1 MRQMIDRN
9 RSPRAWYF
17 SPRIL
22 FACLFALSCLCFMPQ
37 SAFAGLGEPAS
48 STDYGARMQIDAQ
61 RLTSVTGDMIE
72 DGTYDIAVR
81 TDSSLLRVVDCKLT
95 VKNGKM
101 TAKIMLNGRGYSKL
115 FMGVGKD
122 AYLADLS
129 SYIGYKVDAET
140 GQYCYTVPVESLN
153 SAIDITALSAKKN
166 LWYDH
171 QVIFLAASLP
181 TSALSA
187 EGKQAVA
194 DSSAVRG
201 LPNGVY
207 TCTTTLSGGSGR
219 ASLSDPCQVTLNDGL
234 GVARIEWSS
243 QYYDYMV
250 VGSTTYYPVNDGG
263 DSVFEIPISG
273 FDVPIDVVADTTAL
287 SQPYEIEYQ
296 ITFWSSGLQQKS
308 TTSGPGLLVVIVVV
322 CLFALG
328 YAAVLVVS
336 RRTHRTARER
346 RK

>member
-1 MRQMIDRN
+1 MRWIKDKDPLN
-9 RSPRAWYF
+9 RSRRVSPRA
-17 SPRIL
+17 SL
-22 FACLFALSCLCFMPQ
+22 ALALALVCMCVAPQ
-37 SAFAGLGEPAS
+37 SALAGLGQPAS

-61 RLTSVTGDMIE
+61 RLTPVTGDMIE

-95 VKNGKM
+95 VKGGAM
-101 TAKIMLNGRGYSKL
+101 TAKIMLAGRGYSKL
-115 FMGVGKD
+115 FMGVGAD
-122 AYLADLS
+122 AAQADLGA
-129 SYIGYKVDAET
+129 YIGYKVDAET
-140 GQYCYTVPVESLN
+140 GQYCYTVPVSSLN
-153 SAIDITALSAKKN
+153 SAVDISALSAKKN

-181 TSALSA
+181 ASALSS
-187 EGKQAVA
+187 EGQRAVA
-194 DSSAVRG
+194 DSSVVRG

-219 ASLSDPCQVTLNDGL
+219 ASLTDPCQVTLNDGL

-243 QYYDYMV
+243 QYYDYMI

-308 TTSGPGLLVVIVVV
+308 TTSGPGLPVVILVA
-322 CLFALG
+322 CLFAAG
-328 YAAVLVVS
+328 YVVVLVVS